1 MSQKITN
8 YPGHEITSDELKEG
22 KYLDVQYKFVPRYSW
37 AAGVAISRF
46 LDELKQGRIFARKCN
61 RCQRILVPPRMYCE
75 QCYRPTDEWVQ
86 IKIQEQSTPSQSH
99 TSEPTRDAS
108 RHPSWSQSS
117 TWTAPVPEW
126 EYSTTSEK

>member
-61 RCQRILVPPRMYCE
+61 RCQRILVPPR
-75 QCYRPTDEWVQ
+75 
-86 IKIQEQSTPSQSH
+86 STPSLSL
-99 TSEPTRDAS
+99 TSERMRDAS